1 MRRLFAML
9 FVLAIAT
16 TFTAGC
22 EKKTE
27 VKSQTKMT
35 GPGGTTTVTDTE
47 KVETT
52 GDHPPAAVK

>member
-1 MRRLFAML
+1 MRRFFAML
-9 FVLAIAT
+9 FLLTIAT

-22 EKKTE
+22 EKKSE
-27 VKSQTKMT
+27 VKTETKMT

-52 GDHPPAAVK
+52 ENNPPAEAK